1 MDWNIFLIIVA
12 VGVVLLGFAA
22 WMLHRSWG
30 DFPKKLNVH
39 ELETPIKRE
48 FSWAA
53 QRSDDDDDND
63 DDDDDHEWA
72 ERSLPAGAPDD
83 GMILV
88 THPGVRNAITQAIER
103 GGSPYASY
111 FVRDGDRI
119 YLAAYRISDPD
130 QRAQVTQLFQS
141 INNGEIGGLSIYD
154 LLQVLKRFGRP

>member
-1 MDWNIFLIIVA
+1 MDWNVFLIIVA
-12 VGVVLLGFAA
+12 AGMILLALTA

-30 DFPKKLNVH
+30 DFPRQLNVH
-39 ELETPIKRE
+39 QFEPPAKRAP
-48 FSWAA
+48 SWAN
-53 QRSDDDDDND
+53 QTND
-63 DDDDDHEWA
+63 DDDDDDDDDDEWA

-111 FVRDGDRI
+111 FVRDGDQI

-154 LLQVLKRFGRP
+154 LLQVLRRFGRP